1 MELEMKLTQNQ
12 VLSPQMELSVRIL
25 QMDSLRLVEYLK
37 EVMLEN
43 PVIELVEPPQKD
55 DRAQMALR
63 KLEWL
68 ESQSRNEKENTGY
81 YDEEEDLNLEKV
93 AAAPDGE
100 SLVDHLLV
108 QLRAADL
115 PEELYRAARF
125 LVGSLDGN
133 GYLSGRLEELA
144 QEAGMPLE
152 LLERGL
158 AVVQGLDPTGV
169 GARDLAECLCLQLGP
184 QEELARKLAC
194 GGLEEIARNRLG
206 QLARRLGEPLEQV
219 QEAAERIRRLNPK
232 PGSAYSQERPPSY
245 IVPDVVV
252 TSFGDRYNV
261 LLCEFGYPQV
271 RLSQSYLQMA
281 KESTDQEVVDYIGN
295 KARQV
300 EWIQKC
306 IESRNR
312 TLLAISKAIVKRQER
327 FFRYGPRYL
336 NVLRMRDV
344 AEMVELHE
352 STVSRA
358 VRDKYLQCSHGV
370 YPLRYFFVKGVERED
385 GQDASSHDIKNRI
398 RELVEGEDRSEP
410 LCDQKLAGLLAQ
422 AGISISRRTVAK
434 YREELQ
440 IPKSA
445 DRADR

>member
-219 QEAAERIRRLNPK
+219 QEAAERI
-232 PGSAYSQERPPSY
+232 
-245 IVPDVVV
+245 D
-252 TSFGDRYNV
+252 
-261 LLCEFGYPQV
+261 
-271 RLSQSYLQMA
+271 
-281 KESTDQEVVDYIGN
+281 
-295 KARQV
+295 
-300 EWIQKC
+300 
-306 IESRNR
+306 
-312 TLLAISKAIVKRQER
+312 LAPA
-327 FFRYGPRYL
+327 
-336 NVLRMRDV
+336 
-344 AEMVELHE
+344 
-352 STVSRA
+352 
-358 VRDKYLQCSHGV
+358 
-370 YPLRYFFVKGVERED
+370 
-385 GQDASSHDIKNRI
+385 
-398 RELVEGEDRSEP
+398 
-410 LCDQKLAGLLAQ
+410 
-422 AGISISRRTVAK
+422 
-434 YREELQ
+434 
-440 IPKSA
+440 
-445 DRADR
+445 